1 MKILSYIC
9 IVINQKKMEVLE
21 NNLKERFQ
29 ESRKKMEKA
38 AYILKTVA
46 HPVRLAIIDLLS
58 QEGQMGVNDICKV
71 LECEQSLVSHH
82 LINMKLRGILKSQKD
97 GLNVYYELKEKE
109 ITKLLA
115 CIENC
120 DCNM

>member
-9 IVINQKKMEVLE
+9 IVIKIIEMEVLE
-21 NNLKERFQ
+21 NSPKERFQ
-29 ESRKKMEKA
+29 ASKQKMEKA

-46 HPVRLAIIDLLS
+46 HPVRLAIIELLN
-58 QEGQMGVNDICKV
+58 QQGEMGVNDICKA
-71 LECEQSLVSHH
+71 LDCEQSLISHH
-82 LINMKLRGILKSQKD
+82 LINMKLRGILQSHKD
-97 GLNVYYELKEKE
+97 GLNVYYDLKEKE
-109 ITKLLA
+109 IVKLLQ